1 MSNILDKLKGL
12 RKRADKAISKLSA
25 VKFSTAKLSDNTS
38 VKWDGELSKG
48 SVLYAVDD
56 AGNESPVPDGAYN
69 FDGGGSCLI
78 KDGAVES
85 FIAPQTAEAKDDD
98 EPVEQAQSSDKP
110 QADADKAA
118 GKDAV
123 DKGKPNAK
131 AGGAADDKTV
141 TAEAAAA
148 QDDDDSVSSDDVTT
162 AIAQALAPI
171 IAQLQ
176 QISATL
182 TGAVTQSAEY
192 AKEVKKTSEMAK
204 QAQFAIAEIGEIV
217 KILADEPAVK
227 EVKNSAVS
235 PVPNSQSYLE
245 RTAHM
250 KK

>member
-1 MSNILDKLKGL
+1 MNILDKLKGL

-48 SVLYAVDD
+48 AVLYAVDD
-56 AGNESPVPDGAYN
+56 AGNEAPLADGAYN

-78 KDGAVES
+78 KDGAVEA
-85 FIAPQTAEAKDDD
+85 FVAPQTAVGEDND
-98 EPVEQAQSSDKP
+98 EPVEQAQSSDKA

-118 GKDAV
+118 GKDAL

-131 AGGAADDKTV
+131 AGATADDATVKAEEESAADP
-141 TAEAAAA
+141 
-148 QDDDDSVSSDDVTT
+148 DDEPVSSDDVTT

-182 TGAVTQSAEY
+182 TGAVTQGAEY
-192 AKEVKKTSEMAK
+192 AKEVKKSTEMAK

-235 PVPNSQSYLE
+235 AVPNSESYLE